1 MEIDLSEFTR
11 REPFRCVVAKRII
24 DLSAEDMKKFV
35 AALGEETIPTTGIQR
50 WLASRSLDVNRDSLR
65 CHRLGTCA
73 CRD

>member
-1 MEIDLSEFTR
+1 MGIDLSEFTR

-24 DLSAEDMKKFV
+24 DLSAEDMEKFV

-50 WLASRSLDVNRDSLR
+50 WLASRSIHINRDSIR
-65 CHRLGTCA
+65 THRFGTCA